1 MKSMKT
7 SGIKYKGGERNMR
20 RYQSNSNTSSGT
32 GIPTVV
38 LVVFI
43 ILKLVGVIN
52 WSWWW
57 VLSPLWISA
66 GLWLVVAVV
75 VYGTI
80 IISRLSERKR
90 GKK

>member
-1 MKSMKT
+1 
-7 SGIKYKGGERNMR
+7 MR
-20 RYQSNSNTSSGT
+20 RYQSDSNTSSGI

-38 LVVFI
+38 LIVFI

-57 VLSPLWISA
+57 VLSPLWISI
-66 GLWLVVAVV
+66 GLWLTVTIVI
-75 VYGTI
+75 YGGI
-80 IISRLSERKR
+80 AIAAWINKRKR

>member
-1 MKSMKT
+1 
-7 SGIKYKGGERNMR
+7 MR
-20 RYQSNSNTSSGT
+20 RYQSDSNASGSI
-32 GIPTVV
+32 GISTVV
-38 LVVFI
+38 LIVFI

-66 GLWLVVAVV
+66 GLWLVVALV
-75 VYGTI
+75 VYGII

>member
-1 MKSMKT
+1 M
-7 SGIKYKGGERNMR
+7 SGIGGGNMR
-20 RYQSNSNTSSGT
+20 RYQSDSNASGSI
-32 GIPTVV
+32 GISTVV
-38 LVVFI
+38 LIVFI

-66 GLWLVVAVV
+66 GLWLVVALV
-75 VYGTI
+75 VYGII

>member
-1 MKSMKT
+1 
-7 SGIKYKGGERNMR
+7 MR
-20 RYQSNSNTSSGT
+20 RYQSDSNTSSGI

-43 ILKLVGVIN
+43 ILKLLKLIN

-57 VLSPLWISA
+57 VLSPLWISV
-66 GLWLVVAVV
+66 GLWLVVALV